1 MRVVVLLLL
10 IALTPLRGWAN
21 DVMATR
27 MASQLPAAAQ
37 AAVTGAPSHCDDMA
51 AADTPAAPASPTVD
65 SGHCDNCS
73 LCQMCFATAL
83 PMTRGLAPQ
92 AATRQPSPAM
102 REEQFRSAALAL
114 GHKPPIS

>member
-1 MRVVVLLLL
+1 MRVVVLILL

-27 MASQLPAAAQ
+27 MASQLPTAAQ

-51 AADTPAAPASPTVD
+51 AEDTPAAPTVE

-83 PMTRGLAPQ
+83 PVTRSLAPQ
-92 AATRQPSPAM
+92 ATTRQPSPAM